1 MNGKKFRTMLY
12 GVNATVIQ
20 WDDTDGFYICQY
32 PWGEYFFEDEE
43 YIRTHLIQGL
53 TNKPY
58 CSIID
63 LSKERN

>member
-1 MNGKKFRTMLY
+1 MKGKKFRTMLY

-53 TNKPY
+53 TNSP
-58 CSIID
+58 
-63 LSKERN
+63 